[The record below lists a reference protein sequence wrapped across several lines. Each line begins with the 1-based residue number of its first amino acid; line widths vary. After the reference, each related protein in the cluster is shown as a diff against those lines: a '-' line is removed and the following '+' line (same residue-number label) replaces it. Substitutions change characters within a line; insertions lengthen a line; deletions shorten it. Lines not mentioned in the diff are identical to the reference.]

1 MGRRRTQRA
10 CAVVPSM
17 PSSARGAPE
26 PLHGAVTD
34 AEVSAAAAG
43 ATGSEEVRPD
53 DRGGRNRGG
62 KGAAEKT
69 PSLGVAER
77 AEHRGDSPAQKPD
90 PEPGRMDLHQPG
102 TGRYQ
107 VLHNEE
113 DNSESAAIEQPSTSN
128 PTPQVAQ
135 IGPSTPAL
143 ETDSSPPPYSSITVE
158 VPTTSDTEVYN
169 EFYPVPPPYS
179 VATSLPTYDEAEKA
193 KAAAMAAAAAETAQ
207 REEECPP
214 RDDFN
219 DADQLRVGNDGIFM
233 LAFFMAFIFNWLG
246 FCLSFCI
253 TNTIAGRYGAICG
266 FGLSLIK
273 WILIVRFSD
282 YFTGYFNGQYWLWWI
297 FLVLGLLLFFRGF
310 VNYLKVRNMS
320 ESMAAAH
327 RTRYFFLL

>member
-107 VLHNEE
+107 VVSSRLP
-113 DNSESAAIEQPSTSN
+113 AP
-128 PTPQVAQ
+128 P
-135 IGPSTPAL
+135 GPWRCLGVQGPREFL
-143 ETDSSPPPYSSITVE
+143 SSGCSRG
-158 VPTTSDTEVYN
+158 D
-169 EFYPVPPPYS
+169 
-179 VATSLPTYDEAEKA
+179 L
-193 KAAAMAAAAAETAQ
+193 
-207 REEECPP
+207 
-214 RDDFN
+214 
-219 DADQLRVGNDGIFM
+219 
-233 LAFFMAFIFNWLG
+233 LAFFF
-246 FCLSFCI
+246 
-253 TNTIAGRYGAICG
+253 
-266 FGLSLIK
+266 
-273 WILIVRFSD
+273 
-282 YFTGYFNGQYWLWWI
+282 
-297 FLVLGLLLFFRGF
+297 
-310 VNYLKVRNMS
+310 
-320 ESMAAAH
+320 
-327 RTRYFFLL
+327 